1 MTVLTYQ
8 ATAPLNLDTSHPV
21 TSPDAAGQAEQ
32 FMTQRFIQM
41 ATDREVLSRACA
53 ASRALHCH
61 PTSQAP
67 RVLTSTRNARGI
79 IQFSVWALRHSRAS
93 ARSVERGDVAGSE
106 PEHPSPDSEATRR

>member
-8 ATAPLNLDTSHPV
+8 ATEPLNLDTSQLE

-53 ASRALHCH
+53 VSRAPDCD
-61 PTSQAP
+61 
-67 RVLTSTRNARGI
+67 STRNTMGI
-79 IQFSVWALRHSRAS
+79 IQITVSAVRRRRSS
-93 ARSVERGDVAGSE
+93 ARQVERGDVAGSE
-106 PEHPSPDSEATRR
+106 QEHPSPDSDAMRR